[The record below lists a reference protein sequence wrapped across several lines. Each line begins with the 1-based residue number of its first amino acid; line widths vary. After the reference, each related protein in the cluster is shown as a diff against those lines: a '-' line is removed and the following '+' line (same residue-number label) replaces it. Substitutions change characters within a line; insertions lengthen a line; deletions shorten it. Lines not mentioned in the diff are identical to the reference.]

1 MDMDFGPFFKQYEA
15 LVRVAEDSFKR
26 VQSDYPECI
35 KCKIGCSD
43 CCHALFDITL
53 IEAIYIN
60 HHFKKQLDAAVRA
73 GIIEKANSVDRKI
86 YKIKR
91 NAYRAAAGGTKEEAV
106 LSAMAKERIR
116 CPLLN
121 NQEICDLYDFRPI
134 TCRVYGIPTAI
145 KGRGHTCGLTGFK
158 EGNAYPT
165 VQMDIFHRKL
175 YEISLET
182 IKGIC
187 SGHIKMADMLIPVSM
202 ALLTEYNEEYLG
214 VSNAEDNAQDVRG
227 NR

>member
-1 MDMDFGPFFKQYEA
+1 MDIDFEPFFEQYEA
-15 LVRVAEDSFKR
+15 LVRVAEDAFER
-26 VQSDYPECI
+26 VQSDYPKCV

-60 HHFKKQLDAAVRA
+60 HHFKKQLDAAARV
-73 GIIEKANSVDRKI
+73 GIIEKANRVDRKI

-91 NAYRAAAGGTKEEAV
+91 NAYRAAASGTKEDAV
-106 LSAMAKERIR
+106 LSAMAEERIR

-121 NQEICDLYDFRPI
+121 KQEICDLYDFRPM
-134 TCRVYGIPTAI
+134 TCRLYGIPTAI

-165 VQMDIFHRKL
+165 VQMDIFYRKL

-187 SGHIKMADMLIPVSM
+187 SSHIRMADMLIPVSM

-214 VSNAEDNAQDVRG
+214 VANAEDNAQGVRG